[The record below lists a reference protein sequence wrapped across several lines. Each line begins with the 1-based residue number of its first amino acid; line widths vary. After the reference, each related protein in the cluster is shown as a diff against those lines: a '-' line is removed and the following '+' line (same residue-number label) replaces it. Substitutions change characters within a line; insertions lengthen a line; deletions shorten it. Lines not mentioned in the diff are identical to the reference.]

1 MKAVPTKSL
10 SEITERLRREMPALK
25 NQYRVR
31 SLSVFGS
38 YARGRQTRRSDVD
51 VLVEFEEPP
60 GLLEFVRLQN
70 HLRDTIGVKVDL
82 VSKGALR
89 GKIGAHILSETV
101 PI

>member
-1 MKAVPTKSL
+1 
-10 SEITERLRREMPALK
+10 MPALK

-89 GKIGAHILSETV
+89 GKIGAQILSETV

>member
-1 MKAVPTKSL
+1 
-10 SEITERLRREMPALK
+10 
-25 NQYRVR
+25 
-31 SLSVFGS
+31 
-38 YARGRQTRRSDVD
+38 VD

-89 GKIGAHILSETV
+89 GKIGMRILSETV

>member
-1 MKAVPTKSL
+1 M
-10 SEITERLRREMPALK
+10 
-25 NQYRVR
+25 
-31 SLSVFGS
+31 
-38 YARGRQTRRSDVD
+38 D

-89 GKIGAHILSETV
+89 GKIGMRILSETV

>member
-1 MKAVPTKSL
+1 
-10 SEITERLRREMPALK
+10 MPALE

-38 YARGRQTRRSDVD
+38 YARRRQTRRSDGD

-89 GKIGAHILSETV
+89 GKIGARILTETV

>member
-1 MKAVPTKSL
+1 
-10 SEITERLRREMPALK
+10 MPALE

-38 YARGRQTRRSDVD
+38 YARRRQTRRSDVD

-70 HLRDTIGVKVDL
+70 HLRDAIGVKVDL

-89 GKIGAHILSETV
+89 GKIGARILTETV

>member
-1 MKAVPTKSL
+1 MEAVPTKSL

>member
-1 MKAVPTKSL
+1 
-10 SEITERLRREMPALK
+10 MPALK

>member
-1 MKAVPTKSL
+1 
-10 SEITERLRREMPALK
+10 MPALK

-70 HLRDTIGVKVDL
+70 HLRDTIGLKVDL